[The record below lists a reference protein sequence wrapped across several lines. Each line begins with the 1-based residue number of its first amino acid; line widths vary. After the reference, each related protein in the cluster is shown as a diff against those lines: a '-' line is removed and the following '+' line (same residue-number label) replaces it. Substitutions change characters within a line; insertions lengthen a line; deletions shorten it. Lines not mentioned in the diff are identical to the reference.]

1 MLQNQGVLEQVYNI
15 RCHLSVYLIV
25 FVAITMFYKFALHGI
40 SLVLAFS
47 IRKVKIPVLNDSQE
61 NRSIIYATTGL
72 LLVLCLIIVVLRPAF
87 GALSLIWYTIIFMF
101 ICISLGMT
109 FVTKVALK
117 YFIN

>member
-1 MLQNQGVLEQVYNI
+1 MV
-15 RCHLSVYLIV
+15 
-25 FVAITMFYKFALHGI
+25 YKFALHGI

-117 YFIN
+117 YSIN